1 LARRWST
8 CAKSSAGTL
17 TQELAHV
24 NPLSYEVDAL
34 RALMLAGGTS
44 VLGLGLDFIVLIAA
58 VVIVIAIEAKLY
70 PRVIQ

>member
-1 LARRWST
+1 
-8 CAKSSAGTL
+8 
-17 TQELAHV
+17 
-24 NPLSYEVDAL
+24 
-34 RALMLAGGTS
+34 MLAGGTS